1 MSWVDYARLLFST
14 FVRIFMYRHT
24 AYRVLSLTNLN
35 NMDNTMTKYNS
46 VFHTFGFSID
56 HNNADASDV
65 TDKQIV
71 ASLRELIANINE
83 DGWKPWMTEPLD
95 TEEK

>member
-1 MSWVDYARLLFST
+1 
-14 FVRIFMYRHT
+14 
-24 AYRVLSLTNLN
+24 
-35 NMDNTMTKYNS
+35 MTKYNS

-83 DGWKPWMTEPLD
+83 DGWKPWMLGPLV